1 MTSDDLY
8 CLIEDVVDEHEH
20 DYFDG
25 LIMYYRDFG
34 NEMSRARHYLYPT
47 LRERINEMVI
57 NSNDDKEKIILESL
71 IHYLNALNEYYKFFD
86 MMEKYL
92 NRNIYRINKYGYEEL
107 NQILTYVMEELKK
120 GKELRVEIDENYWF
134 FDKNISKISEQ
145 IDWVCSN
152 YEGNLKNQLRYANF
166 KKKEIKQILKI
177 KSSQERIK
185 YIEKII
191 SMREAECVKEK
202 DLCNIYNKSR
212 WLALIFLVMAFLY
225 FNFTYYLLFAIISGL
240 NIRFNSVLEEKDF
253 FINSCIFA
261 IGFIFA
267 PFCLLNWFG
276 MDERNRNIC
285 SKYKISELDNILHEM
300 C

>member
-25 LIMYYRDFG
+25 LIMYRRDFC
-34 NEMSRARHYLYPT
+34 NEISGARHYLYPT
-47 LRERINEMVI
+47 LLERINEKII
-57 NSNDDKEKIILESL
+57 NSNNDKEKIILESL
-71 IHYLNALNEYYKFFD
+71 IHYLNALNKYYEFLD
-86 MMEKYL
+86 AMEKYL

-107 NQILTYVMEELKK
+107 NQILTCIMKELED
-120 GKELRVEIDENYWF
+120 GKELRVGIDEDSWF
-134 FDKNISKISEQ
+134 FDMNISEVSEQ

-152 YEGNLKNQLRYANF
+152 YEGNLENQLRYANLKN
-166 KKKEIKQILKI
+166 KKIKLILKI
-177 KSSQERIK
+177 ESSQERKK

-212 WLALIFLVMAFLY
+212 WLALIFLVMTFLY
-225 FNFTYYLLFAIISGL
+225 FNFTFYLLFAIISGL

-253 FINSCIFA
+253 FSNSCIFA

-276 MDERNRNIC
+276 MDERNMNIC

>member
-1 MTSDDLY
+1 MTADDLY
-8 CLIEDVVDEHEH
+8 YLIEDVVDEHEH

-25 LIMYYRDFG
+25 LIMYKNSFFD
-34 NEMSRARHYLYPT
+34 EMSGARHYLYPT
-47 LRERINEMVI
+47 LRERINEKII
-57 NSNDDKEKIILESL
+57 NSNNDKEKVILEYL
-71 IHYLNALNEYYKFFD
+71 IHYLNALNKYYEFLD
-86 MMEKYL
+86 TMEKYL
-92 NRNIYRINKYGYEEL
+92 HRHIYQINKYGYEEL
-107 NQILTYVMEELKK
+107 NQILTYAMKELKK
-120 GKELRVEIDENYWF
+120 GKELRVKIYGDSSF
-134 FDKNISKISEQ
+134 FDWNISEISKQ
-145 IDWVCSN
+145 IDWTRSN
-152 YEGNLKNQLRYANF
+152 YEGNLKDQLRYANL
-166 KKKEIKQILKI
+166 KKKKIKQILKI
-177 KSSQERIK
+177 ESSQERKK

-212 WLALIFLVMAFLY
+212 WLALIFLVMTFLY
-225 FNFTYYLLFAIISGL
+225 FNFTFYLLFAIISGL

-253 FINSCIFA
+253 FSNSCIFA

-267 PFCLLNWFG
+267 PFYLLNWFG